1 MDKITEELIKTY
13 AKNQKV
19 DKKVVSK
26 LSNFALSYIYYILAE
41 ANQIAEFQQAQNIE
55 GDHVKIAIKSINKK
69 TNLLRR
75 PEAKKLSQEQ
85 FKGVKNHNLNSDF
98 SLLNTKT

>member
-1 MDKITEELIKTY
+1 
-13 AKNQKV
+13 
-19 DKKVVSK
+19 
-26 LSNFALSYIYYILAE
+26 
-41 ANQIAEFQQAQNIE
+41 
-55 GDHVKIAIKSINKK
+55 VKIAIKSINKK

-98 SLLNTKT
+98 SLLNTKTQENILLDKTKHLLFDGTNENEENK

>member
-1 MDKITEELIKTY
+1 VKTGMDKITEELIKTY

-41 ANQIAEFQQAQNIE
+41 AN
-55 GDHVKIAIKSINKK
+55 
-69 TNLLRR
+69 
-75 PEAKKLSQEQ
+75 
-85 FKGVKNHNLNSDF
+85 
-98 SLLNTKT
+98 